1 MTDATTRIATKGDKQ
16 PVRKVLMQ
24 ARRAFFFAMGL
35 TIVIDTL
42 SITPL
47 LYMMNTMDRVLSSRS
62 GVTLVSL
69 TVVVLAFYV
78 FWSALEWI
86 RSRLMI
92 RLSLRIDW
100 DLAADVFDASFRRYV
115 GRKNVNVQQLLGD
128 LQALRSFL
136 TGPPVQSLMD
146 APFALVFIW
155 IGALFHPYLAAFA

>member
-78 FWSALEWI
+78 FYWRLAMWS
-86 RSRLMI
+86 M
-92 RLSLRIDW
+92 
-100 DLAADVFDASFRRYV
+100 
-115 GRKNVNVQQLLGD
+115 Q
-128 LQALRSFL
+128 
-136 TGPPVQSLMD
+136 T
-146 APFALVFIW
+146 
-155 IGALFHPYLAAFA
+155 